1 MNDYPK
7 MLFLALDTAGE
18 IAANEEQ
25 ETQMREAGF
34 KTYAELQAEPEQ
46 EPEQEPEPEQEL
58 SIYDGFSVAEL
69 QAELKQRGVDFKV
82 KDTKPVL
89 IKLLVVDDET
99 D

>member
-1 MNDYPK
+1 MNYYPK
-7 MLFLALDTAGE
+7 MLFLDLDTAGE

-25 ETQMREAGF
+25 EIQMREVGF
-34 KTYAELQAEPEQ
+34 KTYAELQAEPEL
-46 EPEQEPEPEQEL
+46 EQEP
-58 SIYDGFSVAEL
+58 SIYEGFSVAEL

-89 IKLLVVDDET
+89 IKLLVSDDEA